1 MLDRVC
7 RSCRLCQQTSCC
19 RPVVNT
25 LIKPCTEVDLVL
37 LALAEDRIYAEISI
51 STNKAH
57 LPLKMFRDANKL
69 CELLVFYIKRDFC
82 SL

>member
-1 MLDRVC
+1 
-7 RSCRLCQQTSCC
+7 
-19 RPVVNT
+19 
-25 LIKPCTEVDLVL
+25 VDLVL